1 MAKEAN
7 LHSTPISFA
16 ERLASSDSFKTLF
29 REGMQ
34 LVEDTAT
41 YLDGTGRADSKG
53 LPRLAA
59 LAYASESMR
68 LTTRLMQIASWL
80 LLQRAVNEGEITQAE
95 ALTDKQRTCLTWS
108 DSAPDEV
115 TLPSLPEELRKL
127 IDTSLRLQERVV
139 HLDALIS
146 DPETDPAAAGIHPLE
161 DQLSKLRAAF
171 CE

>member
-1 MAKEAN
+1 MPKEAN

-34 LVEDTAT
+34 LVEETAS
-41 YLDGTGRADSKG
+41 YLDGAGREDSKG
-53 LPRLAA
+53 LPRLTA

-108 DSAPDEV
+108 DSAPDEA
-115 TLPSLPEELRKL
+115 TLPALPEELRKL
-127 IDTSLRLQERVV
+127 IEISLRLQERVV

-146 DPETDPAAAGIHPLE
+146 DPDAEAKMAGVNPLE
-161 DQLSKLRAAF
+161 DHMSKLRAAF
-171 CE
+171 CD